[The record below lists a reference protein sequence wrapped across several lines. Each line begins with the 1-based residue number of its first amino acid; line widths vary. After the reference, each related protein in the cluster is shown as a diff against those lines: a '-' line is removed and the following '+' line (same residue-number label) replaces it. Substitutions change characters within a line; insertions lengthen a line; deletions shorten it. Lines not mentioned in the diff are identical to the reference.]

1 MTTLGPASTTSFYN
15 FKRAA
20 EYHHVVFLQSETVF
34 LAMVWGHAMHSLEL
48 AAASAGYILV
58 SSPGQRALP
67 RLLGKRH

>member
-48 AAASAGYILV
+48 AASAGYILV

-67 RLLGKRH
+67 GLLGRKRH